1 LTDADSLF
9 SNKANNLQAT
19 VIGGQQLTTTIHLN
33 GRKAFL
39 EDPILNRPSQVP
51 ECRDLEVLK
60 VGLILCGDGV
70 SSYKGK
76 HAKSHSMFCVAH
88 AVMNFPPWLR
98 HKFLATS
105 LTMTVH
111 GPHEPHDGQPSLD
124 IPTDE
129 HLRLYEEG
137 VPMWDHCR

>member
-1 LTDADSLF
+1 MHWPFERSQQSPSYSDRGAATDYHDSPQW
-9 SNKANNLQAT
+9 KET
-19 VIGGQQLTTTIHLN
+19 
-33 GRKAFL
+33 FL

-51 ECRDLEVLK
+51 EYRGLEVLK

-70 SSYKGK
+70 SPYKGK

-129 HLRLYEEG
+129 HLRLYEER
-137 VPMWDHCR
+137 VPMWDHYR